1 MQGVYQNLGSS
12 LGTALIGSV
21 MIASLTTLF
30 SGGVAASTLP
40 DSVQQQIAAETQAGV
55 AVVPVAD
62 VPKIATNA
70 GLSQDQANEL
80 SSIYSASQLDALRLS
95 FAALAIVS
103 LGAVFFSRNLPSS
116 VLGKPKGGDEE
127 DGGAEDVEDAP
138 PRSASSR

>member
-1 MQGVYQNLGSS
+1 MYQNLGSS

-40 DSVQQQIAAETQAGV
+40 DSVQQQIASETQAGV

-62 VPKIATNA
+62 VPKIATDA

-80 SSIYSASQLDALRLS
+80 SAIYSTSQLDALRLS
-95 FAALAIVS
+95 FAALAMVS

-116 VLGKPKGGDEE
+116 VLGKPDGEAKEE
-127 DGGAEDVEDAP
+127 AEEETP
-138 PRSASSR
+138 SR